1 MKVLNLYKSK
11 TRVPQQVSGSS
22 IKFSSI
28 VMEMEQEKRAKL
40 QAVCATIIR
49 NGFDAAVFQTKESDI
64 VVLDAEPQQLVK
76 MLVRFD
82 SLGLKVEPMSSV
94 PMAAVEMAW
103 QNRVRYHI
111 LSRGFLKT
119 GDRYVLARD
128 IQDKSSNMKR
138 AYRIQ
143 SEIVDSRLSIWVDIR
158 TRIMTPISES
168 QIAEAVHMAE
178 ESEVK
183 VRVLPHWI
191 YGVLVGRKS
200 EKADQLEFPL
210 GEGKCKTSDYWRIK
224 HHVDFVDPNEEML
237 EVFVPLFRSK
247 VSYPKSC
254 VFKEFRQGEPL
265 PSNLKKDPA
274 LRINFATDFVRE
286 KLADLKFIGERIEL
300 EGPSSPSSVRFE
312 ELSLA
317 PRSQLALV
325 VGNEA
330 ITPVASIHASLKQHG
345 PFAGSLD
352 GKYIV
357 IHNGTRDEISVALNS
372 LEDTYGEL
380 GFGTLQRATTIG
392 EDGFIDTGGESVA
405 DYTSAITQLRAETN
419 QRVLA
424 FIVLPDTFASE
435 VYYRSREKLFERLF
449 GTEPFP
455 SQAIALGTL
464 RKILS
469 SSAASYGIKVNTA
482 SQCYI
487 KFGGTG
493 TAAWILKEPADSAI
507 FGITPGCSCYAY
519 HDVSRR
525 PKLKA
530 SATAYS
536 AMTDSYGRYIATGTK
551 PIGGEKLTPS
561 GFYDVLID
569 LLSKIALF
577 GQKFGHIDGRVFSFR
592 RLVFAKDG
600 VIREDEADMIE
611 SVILH
616 GIPEER
622 KEPIPSLLSR
632 KETYPKSLIID
643 VIGVNKSPNKRIIE
657 QTGDSTTNVR
667 EGTAIAYND
676 NVGLLVSCAAPF
688 GTAQPIEISLK
699 KHLCIN
705 CEATPRPHIKQ
716 IIDEYYRLT
725 HLNWSSIFRQG
736 KFALPQILTQN
747 LGENISAGVMV
758 QDNMVLL

>member
-1 MKVLNLYKSK
+1 MKVLNLFKSR
-11 TRVPQQVSGSS
+11 TCLPNQISGCS
-22 IKFSSI
+22 IKFSSL
-28 VMEMEQEKRAKL
+28 VMEKEQDKRAKL
-40 QAVCATIIR
+40 QAVCAAINR
-49 NGFDAAVFQTKESDI
+49 SGFDAAVFQTRDSDI
-64 VVLDAEPQQLVK
+64 IVLDAEPQQLVRILMK
-76 MLVRFD
+76 FD
-82 SLGLKVEPMSSV
+82 NLGPKVEPVSSV
-94 PMAAVEMAW
+94 PTSAVERAW
-103 QNRVRYHI
+103 QNRVRSHI
-111 LSRGFLKT
+111 LSKGFLKT
-119 GDRYVLARD
+119 GDRFVLARD

-143 SEIVDSRLSIWVDIR
+143 SEIVDSHLSIWIDIR
-158 TRIMTPISES
+158 TRIMTPLSES
-168 QIAEAVHMAE
+168 MIAEAVQMAE

-183 VRVLPHWI
+183 VRVLPYWT
-191 YGVLVGRKS
+191 YGVLVGKKS

-210 GEGKCKTSDYWRIK
+210 GESKCKTSDYWRIK
-224 HHVDFVDPNEEML
+224 HHVDFVDPNEDML
-237 EVFVPLFRSK
+237 EVFVPLFGNT

-254 VFKEFRQGEPL
+254 VFKEFGQREPL
-265 PSNLKKDPA
+265 PSNLKKDPG
-274 LRINFATDFVRE
+274 LRINYAGDFVRDT
-286 KLADLKFIGERIEL
+286 LADLRFIGEKTEL
-300 EGPSSPSSVRFE
+300 EGPTSPSSVGFE
-312 ELSLA
+312 ELSLPA
-317 PRSQLALV
+317 RSQLSVV
-325 VGNEA
+325 VGEEA
-330 ITPVASIHASLKQHG
+330 ISPVASIHSSLKQHG
-345 PFAGSLD
+345 PFAGMLD

-357 IHNGTRDEISVALNS
+357 IHSGNRDEISRALGS

-380 GFGTLQRATTIG
+380 GFGTLQRANTIG
-392 EDGFIDTGGESVA
+392 EDGFIDTGGETVA
-405 DYTSAITQLRAETN
+405 DYTSAITQLRAQTN
-419 QRVLA
+419 QKVLA
-424 FIVLPDTFASE
+424 FIVLPDTYASE
-435 VYYRSREKLFERLF
+435 IYYRSREKLFERLF

-455 SQAIALGTL
+455 AQAIGLETL

-469 SSAASYGIKVNTA
+469 SSAAAYGIKVNTA

-507 FGITPGCSCYAY
+507 SGITAGCSCYAY

-536 AMTDSYGRYIATGTK
+536 AMTDSYGRYVATGTK

-577 GQKFGHIDGRVFSFR
+577 GRKFGQVGGRTFSFR

-600 VIREDEADMIE
+600 VIREDEGDMIE
-611 SVILH
+611 KVILN
-616 GIPEER
+616 GIPEDR

-632 KETYPKSLIID
+632 KETYPKNLIID
-643 VIGVNKSPNKRIIE
+643 VIGVNKSPNKRIVE
-657 QTGDSTTNVR
+657 QTGTSFANVR
-667 EGTAIAYND
+667 EGTAIAYD
-676 NVGLLVSCAAPF
+676 ENVGLLVSCAAPF

-725 HLNWSSIFRQG
+725 HLNWASIFRQG